1 MIYVSALFHTSYY
14 TMQVIKPILVTVP
27 LKNTWIEI
35 AMKENKINN
44 MNNAFLS
51 ILYQLINNSYIHQC

>member
-1 MIYVSALFHTSYY
+1 MICVSLLFHTSYY

-44 MNNAFLS
+44 MNNVFLS
-51 ILYQLINNSYIHQC
+51 ILYQLINSYIHQC